1 MNWQTISVLVGFIV
15 LYTKVIFDYA
25 SIKSD
30 MSGVREVLT
39 ELKVMLSKYDKRIDD
54 LEHRLTIMETKCN
67 QKGGH

>member
-1 MNWQTISVLVGFIV
+1 MNWQTVSVLVGFIV